1 MQRDEPGRSFL
12 TKISGHLVS
21 FPFDLKILQEAVAE
35 PDLDRGIREL
45 AAGVLLNALSP
56 QEGSG
61 PERYLDDAI
70 WLRLALAQMAAAAQ
84 AGNEGAAAFCARF
97 EDVFGTLDSDLKL
110 YETFIGPELWG
121 WLCARLP
128 TLVRCT
134 LKGKRAG
141 QFVDD
146 EAARD
151 ELYDNGLDFQTNYDV
166 TDEKVHNRLRRP
178 EQIAELLHKRH
189 LEDSKKRG

>member
-1 MQRDEPGRSFL
+1 MQRDEHGRSFL
-12 TKISGHLVS
+12 TKVSEHLVS

-35 PDLDRGIREL
+35 PDLEHSIREL

-70 WLRLALAQMAAAAQ
+70 WLRLALKQMQAAAQ

-97 EDVFGTLDSDLKL
+97 EDVFGTLDGDLKL
-110 YETFIGPELWG
+110 YEEFLGPELWS

-128 TLVRCT
+128 TLTRCT
-134 LKGKRAG
+134 LKGKRAV

-146 EAARD
+146 EAACD
-151 ELYDNGLDFQTNYDV
+151 GLYDDGLDFQTNYDV
-166 TDEKVHNRLRRP
+166 TEEKVHNRLRRP
-178 EQIAELLHKRH
+178 EQIGELLQKRH